1 MCHVF
6 LFVAFNSSWVEGV
19 PCYGMPVESG
29 LPPSGFSF
37 GSQLWLIQANVPRK
51 CPLSAP
57 GAFTAGGGGCPC
69 TPPPIF
75 PFLGWGSK
83 GCSTHP
89 GGVSSSLKKKP
100 GLNNAGFEKVDTN
113 WLGLSSPGCGKT
125 LAFLI
130 PAVNNLLKEP
140 VKGICAKQISSCS
153 K

>member
-1 MCHVF
+1 MLWDACGKWAAPFWVQF
-6 LFVAFNSSWVEGV
+6 WVSAVADPG
-19 PCYGMPVESG
+19 
-29 LPPSGFSF
+29 
-37 GSQLWLIQANVPRK
+37 K
-51 CPLSAP
+51 CPKEMSTFGPWCLYRR
-57 GAFTAGGGGCPC
+57 GGGCPC